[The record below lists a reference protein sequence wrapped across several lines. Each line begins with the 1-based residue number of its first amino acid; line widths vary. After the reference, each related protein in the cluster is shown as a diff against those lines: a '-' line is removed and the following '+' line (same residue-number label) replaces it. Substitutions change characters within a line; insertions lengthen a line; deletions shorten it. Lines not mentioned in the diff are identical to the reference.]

1 MGSVGGKSEYD
12 VVLIGAGF
20 GGYTMLPRLRNL
32 GLRVK
37 IFERGSGPGGVWY
50 WNQYP
55 GARVDSDSPTYQFF
69 DKEVWEGF
77 TFSERFP
84 GFRELQEYF
93 AYVEKKWD
101 LRKDIEYFKDV
112 KSAHWLEDSKRWWIE
127 CSDGTETLCKWMFAN
142 VGFAA
147 KE

>member
-1 MGSVGGKSEYD
+1 
-12 VVLIGAGF
+12 
-20 GGYTMLPRLRNL
+20 
-32 GLRVK
+32 
-37 IFERGSGPGGVWY
+37 
-50 WNQYP
+50 
-55 GARVDSDSPTYQFF
+55 VDSDVPTYQFF
-69 DKEVWEGF
+69 DKEIWEGF

-101 LRKDIEYFKDV
+101 LRKDIEYFKNV
-112 KSAHWLEDSKRWWIE
+112 TSAHWLEDSKRWQIE
-127 CSDGTETLCKWMFAN
+127 CSDHTVTLCKWMFAN